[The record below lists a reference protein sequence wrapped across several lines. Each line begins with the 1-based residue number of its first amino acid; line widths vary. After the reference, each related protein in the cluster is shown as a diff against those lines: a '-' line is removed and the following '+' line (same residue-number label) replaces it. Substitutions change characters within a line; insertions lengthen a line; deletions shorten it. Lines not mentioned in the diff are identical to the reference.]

1 MARENSVMLNFNDHF
16 IVHPHDGDS
25 PLEVR
30 AISKAGAKIKLFYP
44 TDYSNPRE
52 MQEAFYN
59 YAMSLN
65 QQGYNCYTPMNPI
78 RTEFKASSGK
88 GTTKDGIAKRT
99 KVMVDLD
106 RRSAESKKHPA
117 TDAELERANEL
128 IERIADHVVE
138 LGWPRPLK
146 VMSGNG
152 YHLYFALE
160 ELDNSDESELL
171 IKEMLET
178 LAELFNTEEFEID
191 TVVSDA
197 NRITKIVGTVARK
210 GTETPH
216 RPYRTVEFIK

>member
-1 MARENSVMLNFNDHF
+1 MTNFNDHF
-16 IVHPHDGDS
+16 LVHPHDGDS

-30 AISKAGAKIKLFYP
+30 AISKAGAKTRLFYP

-52 MQEAFYN
+52 MQEAFYS

-65 QQGYNCYTPMNPI
+65 QHGYNCYTTMNPI
-78 RTEFKASSGK
+78 RTDFRASGGK
-88 GTTKDGIAKRT
+88 GITKDGIAKRT

-106 RRSAESKKHPA
+106 RSSAESKKHPA

-128 IERIADHVVE
+128 IERIADHAVR

-160 ELDNSDESELL
+160 ELENDDESELI

-191 TVVSDA
+191 TVVFDA
-197 NRITKIVGTVARK
+197 NRITKIIGSIARK
-210 GTETPH
+210 GEETPN
-216 RPYRTVEFIK
+216 RPYRTVELVK

>member
-1 MARENSVMLNFNDHF
+1 MSNFNDHF

-30 AISKAGAKIKLFYP
+30 AIIDESVKPKLFYRK
-44 TDYSNPRE
+44 DYSNPQE
-52 MQEAFYN
+52 MRAAFYN
-59 YAMSLN
+59 YAISLN
-65 QQGYNCYTPMNPI
+65 QQGYNCYTVMNPI
-78 RTEFKASSGK
+78 KSEFIAPSRK

-106 RRSAESKKHPA
+106 RKSLESKKYPA
-117 TDAELERANEL
+117 TDDELRRAEDL

-138 LGWPRPLK
+138 LGWPRPFK

-152 YHLYFALE
+152 YHLYVALE
-160 ELDNSDESELL
+160 ELENDDESELL

-191 TVVSDA
+191 TVVFDA
-197 NRITKIVGTVARK
+197 NRITKIIGSIARK
-210 GTETPH
+210 GEETPN
-216 RPYRTVEFIK
+216 RPYRTVELIK

>member
-1 MARENSVMLNFNDHF
+1 MSNFHDHF
-16 IVHPHDGDS
+16 TVHPHYSDS
-25 PLEVR
+25 PLEIR
-30 AISKAGAKIKLFYP
+30 AISKAGAKTKLFYP
-44 TDYSNPRE
+44 TDYPNPQE
-52 MQEAFYN
+52 MQEAFYS
-59 YAMSLN
+59 YAMNLN

-78 RTEFKASSGK
+78 RTDFRASGGK

-99 KVMVDLD
+99 NVMVDLD

-138 LGWPRPLK
+138 LGWPRPFK

-152 YHLYFALE
+152 YHLYVALE
-160 ELDNSDESELL
+160 ELENNGESELL

-178 LAELFNTEEFEID
+178 LAELFNTKEFEID

-197 NRITKIVGTVARK
+197 NRITKIIGTVARK
-210 GTETPH
+210 GEETPN
-216 RPYRTVEFIK
+216 RPYRTVELIK

>member
-1 MARENSVMLNFNDHF
+1 MSKIDEHF
-16 IVHPHDGDS
+16 LVHPHYGDS

-30 AISKAGAKIKLFYP
+30 AISKSGVKTKLFYP
-44 TDYSNPRE
+44 ADYPDPRN
-52 MQEAFYN
+52 MQEAFYS
-59 YAMSLN
+59 YAMNLN

-78 RTEFKASSGK
+78 KAGFRASGGK

-128 IERIADHVVE
+128 IERIADYVVE

-152 YHLYFALE
+152 YHLYFALD
-160 ELDNSDESELL
+160 ELENDNESELL
-171 IKEMLET
+171 IKEMLEN
-178 LAELFNTEEFEID
+178 LAELFDTEEFEID

-197 NRITKIVGTVARK
+197 NRITKIIGTVARK
-210 GTETPH
+210 GEETLD
-216 RPYRTVEFIK
+216 RPYRTVELIK

>member
-1 MARENSVMLNFNDHF
+1 MMLKIADHF
-16 IVHPHDGDS
+16 LVHPHDGDS

-30 AISKAGAKIKLFYP
+30 AISKAGAKTKLFYP
-44 TDYSNPRE
+44 ADYSNPQD
-52 MQEAFYN
+52 MQEAFYS
-59 YAMSLN
+59 YAMKLN
-65 QQGYNCYTPMNPI
+65 QQGFNCYTTMNPI
-78 RTEFKASSGK
+78 RADFKASGGK
-88 GTTKDGIAKRT
+88 GTTKEGIAKRT

-117 TDAELERANEL
+117 TDAELERAHEL
-128 IERIADHVVE
+128 IERITDHAIG

-160 ELDNSDESELL
+160 DLENDDESELL

-197 NRITKIVGTVARK
+197 NRITKIIGTVARK
-210 GTETPH
+210 GDATPD
-216 RPYRTVEFIK
+216 RPYRTVELVK